1 LELGVAQFL
10 SLQFNVR
17 IGVGKLHEFS
27 LPQHRKDAPPMA
39 MPSLNT
45 KKLSHLPSPSKTLL
59 SKQAMKDYVYFSDNT
74 KGINGKVVKI
84 KIDLFLR
91 FAALVD
97 PKTHTG
103 QTIIRQIENLRM
115 LNAASPGVHANTH
128 SAFRFMLQLSNMQVF
143 YAVLD
148 GDNESGKAIFIGD
161 IKADFKNNNDKAGLY
176 VFDTL
181 TDRYSRFK
189 QTNLDGK
196 VVYVNGQCGNL
207 KDAGIAANKRVE
219 ISIDRLALFFTP
231 GDVINELGIWSSSSV
246 AEKMN
251 ESIGQLRNVMKFN
264 QDKKVHWVAEAE
276 GAEVFSSALDGINGV
291 LSGHKFRLIDPL
303 ANTPLLLQKLKTKEI
318 KPTTDEV
325 APVTYTG
332 ENRATN
338 MFMESHK
345 HAVINALK
353 MLSAKSYAEY
363 PHQNM
368 VKELEAT
375 AGNKPAEKNKQA
387 LTNTAALNQRV
398 MPTKA
403 VVTDN
408 KAALSFITALKR
420 V

>member
-1 LELGVAQFL
+1 
-10 SLQFNVR
+10 
-17 IGVGKLHEFS
+17 
-27 LPQHRKDAPPMA
+27 MA
-39 MPSLNT
+39 MPSLNA

-59 SKQAMKDYVYFSDNT
+59 TKQAMKDFVYFSDNT
-74 KGINGKVVKI
+74 KGINGKAVKI

-115 LNAASPGVHANTH
+115 LNAASPGVHANVH

-148 GDNESGKAIFIGD
+148 GEGQAGKQIFIGD
-161 IKADFKNNNDKAGLY
+161 IKADFGGNGEKAGLY
-176 VFDTL
+176 VYNAVTRKYDS
-181 TDRYSRFK
+181 YK
-189 QTNLDGK
+189 QTNLDHK
-196 VVYVNGQCGNL
+196 AVYLNGHCEQLQIAL
-207 KDAGIAANKRVE
+207 KNAKSRISLANADIAV
-219 ISIDRLALFFTP
+219 FYTP
-231 GDVINELGIWSSSSV
+231 GKVINELGVWNSSSSRETV
-246 AEKMN
+246 N
-251 ESIGQLRNVMKFN
+251 ESIGKLRDVMKFN
-264 QDKKVHWVAEAE
+264 QDKKVSWVAEAE
-276 GAEVFSSALDGINGV
+276 GAEIFSNALDGMNGV

-303 ANTPLLLQKLKTKEI
+303 TNTPMLLQKLKSKEI
-318 KPTTDEV
+318 KPAIDEI

-332 ENRATN
+332 ENRATTI
-338 MFMESHK
+338 FLESQK
-345 HAVINALK
+345 NAVINALK
-353 MLSAKSYAEY
+353 MLRAKSYAER

-375 AGNKPAEKNKQA
+375 ADNKAVEKNKQA

-398 MPTKA
+398 PAKV